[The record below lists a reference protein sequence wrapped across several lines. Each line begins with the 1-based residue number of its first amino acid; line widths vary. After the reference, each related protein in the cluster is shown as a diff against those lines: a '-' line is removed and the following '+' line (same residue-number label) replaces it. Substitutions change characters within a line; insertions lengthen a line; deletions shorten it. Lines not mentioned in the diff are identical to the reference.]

1 MATHLMSSHSHLAI
15 LCPPLHGLAS
25 APQKSYVSDYS
36 QVMDEAAGSSMD
48 QVANIVAQNA
58 KTSPLASSGTLYGT
72 MVLDTP
78 LE

>member
-1 MATHLMSSHSHLAI
+1 M
-15 LCPPLHGLAS
+15 
-25 APQKSYVSDYS
+25 SDYS